1 MKKTGKIWTSRMS
14 LVLSRVIVW
23 VLAVIF
29 AAAVVYTSL
38 SLIIS
43 EWESVE
49 LVWDFGQFVFEFGL
63 DPVAFYTAFYLCA
76 VLAFTALFYL
86 NRLLKNIAEDRIF
99 IEENV
104 KILRILSWCCYF
116 VGIVMAVYS
125 FEAYPFVIIA
135 AAAAFF
141 GLIIRVLK
149 NVFAKA
155 VEIKEENDGTI

>member
-1 MKKTGKIWTSRMS
+1 MKKTGKIWTSKMS
-14 LVLSRVIVW
+14 LILSRVIVW

-29 AAAVVYTSL
+29 AAATVYATVSL
-38 SLIIS
+38 FTTKWGPIA
-43 EWESVE
+43 
-49 LVWDFGQFVFEFGL
+49 LVWDFCL

-76 VLAFTALFYL
+76 AFAFTALFYL

>member
-29 AAAVVYTSL
+29 AVAVGYTSL
-38 SLIIS
+38 SLIVS
-43 EWESVE
+43 KLDPVA
-49 LVWDFGQFVFEFGL
+49 LVWDFGVLVFEFGL
-63 DPVAFYTAFYLCA
+63 DPVTFYIAFYLCA
-76 VLAFTALFYL
+76 VLAFTSLFYL

-116 VGIVMAVYS
+116 VGIVMTAYS

>member
-1 MKKTGKIWTSRMS
+1 MKKTDKIWTSRMS
-14 LVLSRVIVW
+14 LTLSRVIVW

-29 AAAVVYTSL
+29 SAAVVYTSL

-43 EWESVE
+43 KLESVE
-49 LVWDFGQFVFEFGL
+49 LVWDFGLLVFEFGL
-63 DPVAFYTAFYLCA
+63 DPVAFYTAFYFCA

-116 VGIVMAVYS
+116 VGITMAVYS
-125 FEAYPFVIIA
+125 LEAYPFVIIA

-155 VEIKEENDGTI
+155 VEIKEENDATI

>member
-1 MKKTGKIWTSRMS
+1 MKKTDKIWTNRMS
-14 LVLSRVIVW
+14 LTLSRVIVW

-29 AAAVVYTSL
+29 AASVVYTSL

-43 EWESVE
+43 KWESVG
-49 LVWDFGQFVFEFGL
+49 LVWDFGFLVFEFGL
-63 DPVAFYTAFYLCA
+63 DPIAFYTAFYLCA
-76 VLAFTALFYL
+76 IFAFTALFYL
-86 NRLLKNIAEDRIF
+86 NRLLKNIAADRIF

-104 KILRILSWCCYF
+104 KILRILSWCCYL
-116 VGIVMAVYS
+116 VGIVMAIYS

-155 VEIKEENDGTI
+155 VEIKEENDATI

>member
-14 LVLSRVIVW
+14 LTLSRVIVW

-29 AAAVVYTSL
+29 AASVIYASF
-38 SLIIS
+38 SLITS
-43 EWESVE
+43 KWGPLA
-49 LVWDFGQFVFEFGL
+49 LVWDLGLAPFG
-63 DPVAFYTAFYLCA
+63 FYTAFYLCA
-76 VLAFTALFYL
+76 VFAFTALFYL

-116 VGIVMAVYS
+116 VGIVMAIYS
-125 FEAYPFVIIA
+125 FEAYPFIIIA

-155 VEIKEENDGTI
+155 VEIKEENDATI